1 MSAPSDPSAAGA
13 HAPAAASAASSSSGL
28 TFKLHPLV
36 IVNVSD
42 HHTRVKAQ
50 AACSRDGSSSSGEA
64 APQPPRVF
72 GCVIG
77 VQRGRT
83 VEIFNSFELVL
94 DPVSGTL
101 DRAFLLKKQ
110 ELYKK
115 VFPDFYVLGWYSTGS
130 DVQETDMQIHKALM
144 DINESP
150 VYLLLNPTI
159 NLSQKDLP
167 VTLYESELHV
177 IDGSPQLI
185 FVRSNYT
192 IETVEA
198 ERISVDHVA
207 HLKPS
212 DGGSAA
218 TQLAAHLTGIHSA
231 IKMLNSRVRV
241 IHQYLVAMQKGE
253 IPVDNSLLR
262 QVSSLVRRLPAMES
276 QKFQDDF
283 LMEYND
289 TLLMTYLAMF
299 TNCSSTMNELVEKIN
314 TSYERPT
321 TRRGGRGAFM

>member
-1 MSAPSDPSAAGA
+1 MSAPSDA
-13 HAPAAASAASSSSGL
+13 AAASAAPAPAPTTAAASSSGGF

-50 AACSRDGSSSSGEA
+50 AACSADSSSPSSGPGA
-64 APQPPRVF
+64 GQPPRVF

-101 DRAFLLKKQ
+101 DRAFLEKKQ

-130 DVQETDMQIHKALM
+130 DVHDTDMQIHKALM
-144 DINESP
+144 DVNESP

-167 VTLYESELHV
+167 VTIYESGKS
-177 IDGSPQLI
+177 IWI
-185 FVRSNYT
+185 
-192 IETVEA
+192 
-198 ERISVDHVA
+198 
-207 HLKPS
+207 
-212 DGGSAA
+212 
-218 TQLAAHLTGIHSA
+218 
-231 IKMLNSRVRV
+231 
-241 IHQYLVAMQKGE
+241 
-253 IPVDNSLLR
+253 
-262 QVSSLVRRLPAMES
+262 
-276 QKFQDDF
+276 
-283 LMEYND
+283 
-289 TLLMTYLAMF
+289 
-299 TNCSSTMNELVEKIN
+299 
-314 TSYERPT
+314 
-321 TRRGGRGAFM
+321 

>member
-1 MSAPSDPSAAGA
+1 MSAPSDAATAAGQA
-13 HAPAAASAASSSSGL
+13 AAPAAASAASSSSGL

-50 AACSRDGSSSSGEA
+50 AACSGGSSSSGA
-64 APQPPRVF
+64 ADGQPPRVF

-101 DRAFLLKKQ
+101 DRAFLEKKQ

-130 DVQETDMQIHKALM
+130 DVQDTDMQIHKALM
-144 DINESP
+144 DVNESP
-150 VYLLLNPTI
+150 VYLLLNPAI

-167 VTLYESELHV
+167 VTIYESV
-177 IDGSPQLI
+177 
-185 FVRSNYT
+185 
-192 IETVEA
+192 
-198 ERISVDHVA
+198 
-207 HLKPS
+207 
-212 DGGSAA
+212 
-218 TQLAAHLTGIHSA
+218 AAHLTGIHSA
-231 IKMLNSRVRV
+231 IKMLNGRVRV
-241 IHQYLVAMQKGE
+241 IHQYLVAMQKGD

-314 TSYERPT
+314 TSYERPA